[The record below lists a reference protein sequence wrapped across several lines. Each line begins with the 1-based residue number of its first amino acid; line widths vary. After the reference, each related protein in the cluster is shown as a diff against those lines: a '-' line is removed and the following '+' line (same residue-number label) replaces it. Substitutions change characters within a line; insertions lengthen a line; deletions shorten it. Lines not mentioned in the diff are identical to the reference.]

1 MPPVIVKLGGSLAFS
16 EVLID
21 WLRALASCAGHVV
34 IVPGGGPFADAVRVT
49 QHRMGFDDRT
59 AHHIALLAMEQ
70 YGRALISF
78 SDLLSPADSL
88 EAIEQHLSAERV
100 PVWMPARM
108 VLEAADIAASWTVT
122 SDSLA
127 AWLSGLIGAD
137 RLILV
142 KHVDSLSGL
151 EHCEDLVAMGVID
164 QAFPRYLR
172 KTSISASIVD
182 PTEHARVVAA
192 IRCGAPVGFS
202 IK

>member
-78 SDLLSPADSL
+78 SDLLSPAEFFGSHRK
-88 EAIEQHLSAERV
+88 A
-100 PVWMPARM
+100 
-108 VLEAADIAASWTVT
+108 
-122 SDSLA
+122 
-127 AWLSGLIGAD
+127 
-137 RLILV
+137 
-142 KHVDSLSGL
+142 SLSRTGSSL
-151 EHCEDLVAMGVID
+151 DAG
-164 QAFPRYLR
+164 ANG
-172 KTSISASIVD
+172 
-182 PTEHARVVAA
+182 
-192 IRCGAPVGFS
+192 IRGC
-202 IK
+202 

>member
-1 MPPVIVKLGGSLAFS
+1 
-16 EVLID
+16 
-21 WLRALASCAGHVV
+21 
-34 IVPGGGPFADAVRVT
+34 
-49 QHRMGFDDRT
+49 MGFDDRT

-108 VLEAADIAASWTVT
+108 VLEAADIPASWTVT

-182 PTEHARVVAA
+182 PTEHAGVVAA